1 MSEDIK
7 KIAAVL
13 QAAAPLPYGMLIRH
27 IKELEETADTFMV
40 SAVDETLLR
49 QNQGKVQ
56 LLRELLKDLNI

>member
-13 QAAAPLPYGMLIRH
+13 QGAAPLPYEMLINH
-27 IKELEETADTFMV
+27 LKELEETADTFMV